1 MWKKCN
7 LFYAQDNYLF
17 FLQNK
22 NFPSLEHFGTSLA
35 IPYNKLYEQQL
46 IVANVYVPCDPTCG
60 VDFLEMVYDK
70 LYEIMDK
77 HEDVFLIIGGDF
89 NACMNPDQD
98 SLNRTKTVNE
108 VRLTDYISTNN
119 NTSEIPDSHDIKN
132 G

>member
-1 MWKKCN
+1 M
-7 LFYAQDNYLF
+7 
-17 FLQNK
+17 
-22 NFPSLEHFGTSLA
+22 EHFGTSLA

-119 NTSEIPDSHDIKN
+119 NTSEIPDSHDIKKWLSCQ
-132 G
+132 GVPHIGTPKCS